1 VVELTVNER
10 VNDRPVTEQVLL
22 MGPRKAL
29 VGIVT
34 PAAEGTAVSPDRP
47 AVVVLN
53 SGIIHRVGANRMTVQ
68 LCRRLSQH
76 GVDAVRFDLS
86 GIGDSEPRDDG
97 LGLLEASLA
106 DIKEA
111 LDTLETARGFK
122 RFVLVGLCSGADHA
136 VVYAGRD
143 ARVTGL
149 VLLDPSIPHTP
160 RYYLNHY
167 ARRATRLSSWM
178 NIARGKHPL
187 WQALG
192 QRMGGASHAEP
203 PEEGARADLD
213 SPEARAFLSNAYAAA
228 QRSGNRFLAVLTA
241 EREDFHNYREQLLDA
256 FPDVPFGDRLQLEYH
271 EDTDHTFTAE
281 VNRERVIG
289 GIVGWVAGAV

>member
-1 VVELTVNER
+1 MGTPMTN
-10 VNDRPVTEQVLL
+10 VTEQVLL

-34 PAAEGTAVSPDRP
+34 PAAEGAAAAPGRP

-68 LCRRLSQH
+68 LCRRLSAQ
-76 GVDAVRFDLS
+76 GFDAVRFDLS

-97 LGLLEASLA
+97 LGLLEASMA
-106 DIKEA
+106 DIQEA
-111 LDTLETARGFK
+111 LDTLESVRGFK

-143 ARVTGL
+143 PRVAGL

-187 WQALG
+187 WHALG
-192 QRMGGASHAEP
+192 QRMAGAGHAEVP
-203 PEEGARADLD
+203 DEGPRADLD
-213 SPEARAFLSNAYAAA
+213 SPEAKAFLSNAYAAA
-228 QRSGNRFLAVLTA
+228 HRSGNRFLAVLTA
-241 EREDFHNYREQLLDA
+241 EREDHHNYREQLIDA

-281 VNRERVIG
+281 ADRERVIAT
-289 GIVGWVAGAV
+289 VLRWVNR

>member
-1 VVELTVNER
+1 MGVN
-10 VNDRPVTEQVLL
+10 EQVLR

-34 PAAEGTAVSPDRP
+34 PAVEAAGAGERP
-47 AVVVLN
+47 TVVVLN
-53 SGIIHRVGANRMTVQ
+53 SGIIHRVGANRMSVQ
-68 LCRRLSQH
+68 LCRALAGQGFH
-76 GVDAVRFDLS
+76 AVRFDLS
-86 GIGDSEPRDDG
+86 GIGDSEPREDG
-97 LGLLEASLA
+97 LALLDGTLA
-106 DIKEA
+106 DIREA
-111 LDTLETARGFK
+111 LDTLEATRGCK

-143 ARVTGL
+143 PRVVGL

-192 QRMGGASHAEP
+192 QRMGGGPAAEEA
-203 PEEGARADLD
+203 EEGARADLD
-213 SPEARAFLSNAYAAA
+213 TPQARAFLSQAYLAA
-228 QRSGNRFLAVLTA
+228 QATGNHFLVVLTA
-241 EREDFHNYREQLLDA
+241 EREDYHNYREQLLDA
-256 FPDVPFGDRLQLEYH
+256 FPEVPFGDRLQLEYW
-271 EDTDHTFTAE
+271 EDTDHTFTPE
-281 VNRERVIG
+281 GSRGRVVERIQVWLLAAIPG
-289 GIVGWVAGAV
+289 

>member
-1 VVELTVNER
+1 VVELMVN
-10 VNDRPVTEQVLL
+10 EQVLL

-34 PAAEGTAVSPDRP
+34 PAAEGVATAPGRP

-68 LCRRLSQH
+68 LCRRLSGQ
-76 GVDAVRFDLS
+76 GFDAVRFDLS
-86 GIGDSEPRDDG
+86 GIGDSESRDDG

-111 LDTLETARGFK
+111 LDTLESVRGFK

-143 ARVTGL
+143 PRVTGL

-187 WQALG
+187 WHALG
-192 QRMGGASHAEP
+192 QRMGGAGHAEV
-203 PEEGARADLD
+203 PEEGPRADLD
-213 SPEARAFLSNAYAAA
+213 SPEAKAFLSNAYAAA
-228 QRSGNRFLAVLTA
+228 HRSGNRFLAVLTA
-241 EREDFHNYREQLLDA
+241 EREDHHNYREQLIDA

-271 EDTDHTFTAE
+271 EGTDHTFTAE
-281 VNRERVIG
+281 ADRERVIE
-289 GIVGWVAGAV
+289 GIVGWIRAAA

>member
-1 VVELTVNER
+1 MVELMVN
-10 VNDRPVTEQVLL
+10 EQVLL

-34 PAAEGTAVSPDRP
+34 PAAEGAAASRDRP

-68 LCRRLSQH
+68 LCRQLSQQ
-76 GVDAVRFDLS
+76 GLDAVRFDLS

-97 LGLLEASLA
+97 LGLLEANLA
-106 DIKEA
+106 DIKDA

-143 ARVTGL
+143 PRVAGL

-192 QRMGGASHAEP
+192 HRMGGGAHGGEPAEVDP
-203 PEEGARADLD
+203 RADLD
-213 SPEARAFLSNAYAAA
+213 TPQAKAFLTQAYAAA
-228 QRSGNRFLAVLTA
+228 QASGNRFLVVLTA
-241 EREDFHNYREQLLDA
+241 EREDHHNYREQLLDA
-256 FPDVPFGDRLQLEYH
+256 FPDVPFGDRLQLEYW
-271 EDTDHTFTAE
+271 EDTDHTFTPEAS
-281 VNRERVIG
+281 RARVIRR
-289 GIVGWVAGAV
+289 IAQWVPAPT

>member
-1 VVELTVNER
+1 MNER

-34 PAAEGTAVSPDRP
+34 PAVDGTAASPERP

-97 LGLLEASLA
+97 LGLLEASLT
-106 DIKEA
+106 DIREA
-111 LDTLETARGFK
+111 LDTLESARGFK

-143 ARVTGL
+143 PRVKGL

-281 VNRERVIG
+281 ANRERVIG
-289 GIVGWVAGAV
+289 GIVGWVCAAA